1 MTRTEDNKAVTK
13 VIGITGGVGAG
24 KSSVLLLLE
33 RECSCRMIVAD
44 EAAKKLQEP
53 GEECYR
59 ELVSA
64 FGTGILDPEG
74 RIDKTGLA
82 RVIFEDESARDKVNS
97 IIHPAVNKYITDV
110 IKEERQ
116 RNSIEFL
123 FIEAALLIECGYD
136 SICDELWYVY
146 ASEESRR
153 KRLRETRGYSDEK
166 ITSIFEAQ
174 LSENEFRK
182 YCAEVIDNDA
192 GEEKTGEEI
201 RMLICRK
208 RREFGFGEC

>member
-1 MTRTEDNKAVTK
+1 MTRTEKHAPSMK

-24 KSSVLLLLE
+24 KSSVLSILQE
-33 RECSCRMIVAD
+33 ECSCRVIIAD

-53 GEECYR
+53 GEDCCR

-64 FGTGILDPEG
+64 FGEEILDAEG
-74 RIDKTGLA
+74 RIDKGLLA
-82 RVIFEDESARDKVNS
+82 KVIFEDDSARDRVNS

-110 IKEERQ
+110 INEERQ
-116 RNSIEFL
+116 TDSIEFL

-136 SICDELWYVY
+136 RICDELWYVY
-146 ASEESRR
+146 ASESARR
-153 KRLRETRGYSDEK
+153 KRLKDGRDYSDEK

-174 LSENEFRK
+174 LPEDEFRK
-182 YCAEVIDNDA
+182 HCVEVIDNDA
-192 GEEKTGEEI
+192 GEEEVKEEI
-201 RMLICRK
+201 RKLIRRK